1 MELRQTETGI
11 YLCHGKNRH
20 EKSGRIFDPRIWKRY
35 FGTSYGTVKPS
46 GIFRINV
53 LKNSNMK
60 NFALFTPK
68 NKNAKREIGFLPIFR
83 TQERTTVSSEK

>member
-1 MELRQTETGI
+1 MGKIVTKNQEEFLIQGFGI
-11 YLCHGKNRH
+11 
-20 EKSGRIFDPRIWKRY
+20 DY

-68 NKNAKREIGFLPIFR
+68 NKNAKRKIGFLPIFR